1 MPAHT
6 RLPLAAALVGT
17 ALLFSVFAL
26 VGAAGAA
33 NQPFTEGDAN
43 ALFYGAGGPVVSV
56 HNPSSESGAF
66 ESSKRIGPGH
76 NFDGRHF
83 CATDWHVMFINL
95 FAVDSIE
102 GVHTL
107 GEARAFFAT
116 VQVTYQLDG
125 APLAVSVTA
134 VQPVQ
139 GDVTS
144 LDPNA
149 TVAYHQKT
157 GAILAPDAL
166 SVGPHTEQVRLFQ
179 NGVLT
184 DDLGP
189 VTFYIDA
196 AGTGACL

>member
-6 RLPLAAALVGT
+6 RLPLAAAIVGI
-17 ALLFSVFAL
+17 ALLLSVL
-26 VGAAGAA
+26 VLIGGAGAA
-33 NQPFTEGDAN
+33 NQPFTKGDAI

-107 GEARAFFAT
+107 GEARVFFAS
-116 VQVTYQLDG
+116 VQVTYELDG
-125 APLAVSVTA
+125 APLAVMNTE

-166 SVGPHTEQVRLFQ
+166 SVGPHTEQVRVFQ
-179 NGVLT
+179 NGALT

-189 VTFYIDA
+189 VTFYVDA